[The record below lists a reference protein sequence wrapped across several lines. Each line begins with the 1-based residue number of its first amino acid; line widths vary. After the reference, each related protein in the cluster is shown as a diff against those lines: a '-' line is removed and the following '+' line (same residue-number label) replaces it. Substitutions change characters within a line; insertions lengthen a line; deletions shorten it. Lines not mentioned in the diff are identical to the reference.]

1 MPPLRNK
8 VHVEIAKQQLIRHSL
23 LARGAVGP
31 HACYAAEASW
41 LVTAP
46 ARASLRLC
54 RARAPPTESGKY
66 PVRPVLAAAGRPT
79 RPGKVPRHRSGIHP
93 SETSGLQDWYTLR

>member
-46 ARASLRLC
+46 ARESLRLC
-54 RARAPPTESGKY
+54 RARPPPTESRSEEHTSELQSLMRISYAVSRLKTKNTNTHIKY
-66 PVRPVLAAAGRPT
+66 
-79 RPGKVPRHRSGIHP
+79 HHP
-93 SETSGLQDWYTLR
+93 HKQT

>member
-54 RARAPPTESGKY
+54 RARTPPTESGKY
-66 PVRPVLAAAGRPT
+66 PVSAVLAAAGCHT
-79 RPGKVPRHRSGIHP
+79 RPGKMLRSRYGISPRQ
-93 SETSGLQDWYTLR
+93 TSGLTDRYQQR